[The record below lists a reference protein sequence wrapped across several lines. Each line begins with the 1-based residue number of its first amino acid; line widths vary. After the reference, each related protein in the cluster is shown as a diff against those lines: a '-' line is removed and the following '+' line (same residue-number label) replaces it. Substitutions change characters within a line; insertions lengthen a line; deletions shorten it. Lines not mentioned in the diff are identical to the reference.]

1 MDIIISNGSNEPI
14 YEQITRQIKAAI
26 MAGDVNEGDPL
37 PSIRALANDLRISVI
52 TTKRA
57 YAELEE
63 AGFIDTVQ
71 GKGSFVAGGNLEL
84 LREERL
90 RQVEGHLARAVAEAE
105 NAGIEAADLHAMLM
119 CCWKKTERGADM
131 TYLME
136 IDNLGKHYDD
146 FELSGVSLA
155 VEPDCVVGFIGSN
168 GAGKTTT
175 IKAALGIIA
184 ADEGAVRLFG
194 QPIACGSPELDT
206 IKSRIGVVLDTC
218 AFPDTCR
225 VGDVGAIGRAA
236 YREWDAVQFAALC
249 DRFNL
254 APKKKVGELS
264 RGMGMKLTLAFAL
277 SHNPELLVLDEAT
290 AGLDPIARDEVLDLL
305 RDFMAEGDRGILM
318 STHITSDLEKI
329 ADEVVCV
336 DAGRIVFAAP
346 KDAITDEAGVAR
358 CRAADVTAV
367 LDAGFFAPG
376 DARILRHDYGCDV
389 LAPDRFAFAR
399 AFPDIPVDKATIE
412 DYMTLILK
420 GESR

>member
-1 MDIIISNGSNEPI
+1 M
-14 YEQITRQIKAAI
+14 
-26 MAGDVNEGDPL
+26 
-37 PSIRALANDLRISVI
+37 
-52 TTKRA
+52 
-57 YAELEE
+57 
-63 AGFIDTVQ
+63 
-71 GKGSFVAGGNLEL
+71 
-84 LREERL
+84 
-90 RQVEGHLARAVAEAE
+90 
-105 NAGIEAADLHAMLM
+105 
-119 CCWKKTERGADM
+119 
-131 TYLME
+131 
-136 IDNLGKHYDD
+136 
-146 FELSGVSLA
+146 
-155 VEPDCVVGFIGSN
+155 
-168 GAGKTTT
+168 
-175 IKAALGIIA
+175 
-184 ADEGAVRLFG
+184 RLFG
-194 QPIACGSPELDT
+194 QPVTCGSAALDA
-206 IKSRIGVVLDTC
+206 IKSRIGIVLDTC

-225 VGDVGAIGRAA
+225 VCDVGAIGRAA
-236 YREWDAVQFAALC
+236 YREWDAAQFAALC

-254 APKKKVGELS
+254 APKKKVSELS

-336 DAGRIVFAAP
+336 DAGRIVFTAP

-358 CRAADVTAV
+358 CRAADVTAI

-376 DARILRHDYGCDV
+376 EARILRHDYGCDV

-412 DYMTLILK
+412 DYMTLTLK

>member
-1 MDIIISNGSNEPI
+1 
-14 YEQITRQIKAAI
+14 
-26 MAGDVNEGDPL
+26 
-37 PSIRALANDLRISVI
+37 
-52 TTKRA
+52 
-57 YAELEE
+57 
-63 AGFIDTVQ
+63 
-71 GKGSFVAGGNLEL
+71 
-84 LREERL
+84 
-90 RQVEGHLARAVAEAE
+90 
-105 NAGIEAADLHAMLM
+105 
-119 CCWKKTERGADM
+119 M

-136 IDNLGKHYDD
+136 INNLGKRYDD

-155 VEPDCVVGFIGSN
+155 VEPGCVAGFIGSN

-194 QPIACGSPELDT
+194 QPIACGSPELDA

-336 DAGRIVFAAP
+336 DAGRIVFTAP
-346 KDAITDEAGVAR
+346 QGCHHRRGRRGPLPRRRRDRHLGCRLLRPRRGPHPAPRLRLRRAR
-358 CRAADVTAV
+358 PR
-367 LDAGFFAPG
+367 P
-376 DARILRHDYGCDV
+376 LRLRPRLPRYPRGQGHH
-389 LAPDRFAFAR
+389 
-399 AFPDIPVDKATIE
+399 
-412 DYMTLILK
+412 
-420 GESR
+420 

>member
-1 MDIIISNGSNEPI
+1 
-14 YEQITRQIKAAI
+14 
-26 MAGDVNEGDPL
+26 
-37 PSIRALANDLRISVI
+37 
-52 TTKRA
+52 
-57 YAELEE
+57 
-63 AGFIDTVQ
+63 
-71 GKGSFVAGGNLEL
+71 
-84 LREERL
+84 
-90 RQVEGHLARAVAEAE
+90 
-105 NAGIEAADLHAMLM
+105 
-119 CCWKKTERGADM
+119 M

-264 RGMGMKLTLAFAL
+264 RGMGMKLQLACAL
-277 SHNPELLVLDEAT
+277 RSAAV
-290 AGLDPIARDEVLDLL
+290 R
-305 RDFMAEGDRGILM
+305 
-318 STHITSDLEKI
+318 LEHG
-329 ADEVVCV
+329 AHL
-336 DAGRIVFAAP
+336 AAH
-346 KDAITDEAGVAR
+346 ALE
-358 CRAADVTAV
+358 
-367 LDAGFFAPG
+367 
-376 DARILRHDYGCDV
+376 
-389 LAPDRFAFAR
+389 
-399 AFPDIPVDKATIE
+399 
-412 DYMTLILK
+412 
-420 GESR
+420 

>member
-1 MDIIISNGSNEPI
+1 
-14 YEQITRQIKAAI
+14 
-26 MAGDVNEGDPL
+26 
-37 PSIRALANDLRISVI
+37 
-52 TTKRA
+52 
-57 YAELEE
+57 
-63 AGFIDTVQ
+63 
-71 GKGSFVAGGNLEL
+71 
-84 LREERL
+84 
-90 RQVEGHLARAVAEAE
+90 
-105 NAGIEAADLHAMLM
+105 
-119 CCWKKTERGADM
+119 M

-136 IDNLGKHYDD
+136 IDNLGKRYDD

-155 VEPDCVVGFIGSN
+155 VEPGCVVGFIGSN

-336 DAGRIVFAAP
+336 DAGRIVFTAP

-358 CRAADVTAV
+358 CRAADVTAI
-367 LDAGFFAPG
+367 LDVGFFAPG
-376 DARILRHDYGCDV
+376 EARILRHDYGHDV

-412 DYMTLILK
+412 DYMTLTLK

>member
-1 MDIIISNGSNEPI
+1 
-14 YEQITRQIKAAI
+14 
-26 MAGDVNEGDPL
+26 
-37 PSIRALANDLRISVI
+37 
-52 TTKRA
+52 
-57 YAELEE
+57 
-63 AGFIDTVQ
+63 
-71 GKGSFVAGGNLEL
+71 
-84 LREERL
+84 
-90 RQVEGHLARAVAEAE
+90 
-105 NAGIEAADLHAMLM
+105 
-119 CCWKKTERGADM
+119 M

-136 IDNLGKHYDD
+136 IDNLGKRYDD

-155 VEPDCVVGFIGSN
+155 VEPGCVVGFIGSN

-318 STHITSDLEKI
+318 STPYHLRLGKDRRR
-329 ADEVVCV
+329 
-336 DAGRIVFAAP
+336 GRLRGRRPHRVYGPQGCHHRRGRRGPLPRRRRDCHLGCRLLRPRRGPHPAP
-346 KDAITDEAGVAR
+346 RLRLRRAR
-358 CRAADVTAV
+358 PR
-367 LDAGFFAPG
+367 P
-376 DARILRHDYGCDV
+376 LRLRPRLPRYPRGQGHH
-389 LAPDRFAFAR
+389 
-399 AFPDIPVDKATIE
+399 
-412 DYMTLILK
+412 
-420 GESR
+420 

>member
-1 MDIIISNGSNEPI
+1 
-14 YEQITRQIKAAI
+14 
-26 MAGDVNEGDPL
+26 
-37 PSIRALANDLRISVI
+37 
-52 TTKRA
+52 
-57 YAELEE
+57 
-63 AGFIDTVQ
+63 
-71 GKGSFVAGGNLEL
+71 
-84 LREERL
+84 
-90 RQVEGHLARAVAEAE
+90 
-105 NAGIEAADLHAMLM
+105 
-119 CCWKKTERGADM
+119 M

-136 IDNLGKHYDD
+136 INNLGKRYDD

-155 VEPDCVVGFIGSN
+155 VEPGCVAGFIGSN

-194 QPIACGSPELDT
+194 QPIACGSPELDA

-336 DAGRIVFAAP
+336 DTGHIVFKAP

-358 CRAADVTAV
+358 CRAADVTAI

-376 DARILRHDYGCDV
+376 EARILRHDYGCDV

-412 DYMTLILK
+412 DYMTLTLK

>member
-1 MDIIISNGSNEPI
+1 
-14 YEQITRQIKAAI
+14 
-26 MAGDVNEGDPL
+26 
-37 PSIRALANDLRISVI
+37 
-52 TTKRA
+52 
-57 YAELEE
+57 
-63 AGFIDTVQ
+63 
-71 GKGSFVAGGNLEL
+71 
-84 LREERL
+84 
-90 RQVEGHLARAVAEAE
+90 
-105 NAGIEAADLHAMLM
+105 
-119 CCWKKTERGADM
+119 M

-136 IDNLGKHYDD
+136 INNLGKRYDD

-155 VEPDCVVGFIGSN
+155 VEPGCVVGFIGSN

-175 IKAALGIIA
+175 IKAILGIIA
-184 ADEGAVRLFG
+184 ADAGTVRLFG
-194 QPIACGSPELDT
+194 QPVTCGSAALDAMSPLKVLGRGYS
-206 IKSRIGVVLDTC
+206 IARNVLDTC

-225 VGDVGAIGRAA
+225 VCDVGAIGRAA
-236 YREWDAVQFAALC
+236 YREWDAAQFAALC

-254 APKKKVGELS
+254 APKKKVSELS

-305 RDFMAEGDRGILM
+305 RDFMAEDGRGILM

-336 DAGRIVFAAP
+336 DAGRIVFTAP

-358 CRAADVTAV
+358 CRAADVTAI

-376 DARILRHDYGCDV
+376 EARILRHDYGCDV

-412 DYMTLILK
+412 DYMTLTLK